1 MIKRNQKME
10 IIKIETEFIKLDQ
23 LLKWADIVSSGAE
36 AKELILEG
44 RVKVNGETEIRRGKK
59 IKEGDIVEFEKRFV
73 KIVK

>member
-1 MIKRNQKME
+1 ME